1 MLFVPGDRTV
11 GSVDLMFD
19 LGEAVSFSGIAKEN
33 RIDAH
38 IFKRNEKLLRFGNR
52 NIVVVLAVND
62 KSGRVR
68 GRDMLHR

>member
-1 MLFVPGDRTV
+1 VLFVPHDRSV

-38 IFKRNEKLLRFGNR
+38 IFKRDEKLLCFRNG
-52 NIVVVLAVND
+52 NIVVVFAVND
-62 KSGRVR
+62 KSRRVS
-68 GRDMLHR
+68 GSDMLQ